1 MGVAGSA
8 VFVTPNEYGVVIFLR
23 PIPGL
28 LTAFVDHSAFC
39 KGVEDIS
46 VNESLLEQ
54 IGVELP
60 HSWTGRREDKFLWF
74 LRLRR
79 YCLGISD
86 PLAVQ
91 QTFHRLWVS
100 QAVIRLDKGNRVASL
115 LRFMIVPLV
124 APHSDAVV

>member
-39 KGVEDIS
+39 EDVKDVP
-46 VNESLLEQ
+46 VNEPLLEQ
-54 IGVELP
+54 VGIEPP
-60 HSWTGRREDKFLWF
+60 HSRAGRWEGELLRF

-79 YCLGISD
+79 LHLGICD

-91 QTFHRLWVS
+91 QALHRLLVS

-115 LRFMIVPLV
+115 FRLMIVPLV
-124 APHSDAVV
+124 APHGDAVV